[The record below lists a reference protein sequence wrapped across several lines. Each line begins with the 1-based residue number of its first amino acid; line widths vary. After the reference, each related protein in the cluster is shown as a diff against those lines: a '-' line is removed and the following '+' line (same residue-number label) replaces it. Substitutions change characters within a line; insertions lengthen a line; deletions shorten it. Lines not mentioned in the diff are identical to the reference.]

1 MSYILTPTGRRFL
14 GEETIEEKKEKF
26 VLVDKNNK
34 VVATGTDERDL
45 KLSRRSLER
54 KFGELK
60 LVQTKKKQSVGYPL
74 EESNKDGEDVKDTM
88 HDCATHVVHE
98 EYGEGI
104 TISEQHADP
113 DENGQIEWYTV
124 AFRNGLTE
132 KVSTK
137 DIEITKSESHMH
149 SKKKK

>member
-1 MSYILTPTGRRFL
+1 MEEIKMSYILTPTGRRFL
-14 GEETIEEKKEKF
+14 REETIEEK
-26 VLVDKNNK
+26 
-34 VVATGTDERDL
+34 
-45 KLSRRSLER
+45 
-54 KFGELK
+54 
-60 LVQTKKKQSVGYPL
+60 
-74 EESNKDGEDVKDTM
+74 KDGEDVKDTM